1 MDNMFGK
8 LEDLRELLEVDSNTA
23 LFYEQ
28 IMNEDEDYT
37 SPKIDHF
44 TELYQS
50 FSEIFEDD
58 TIPQD
63 DLATVTDQ
71 FTQICC
77 HIINYI
83 NEKFDTDIEVESLMD
98 SSHNLPGITKAMYQF
113 FIVEFYANILSIMK
127 NYISENL
134 SSLYDNFSELNQK
147 KDVMTG
153 YFKKELSEEMSII
166 ASNIYDVTD
175 FIFTKLDGSTALTY
189 CDKDNLAAAVIK
201 KLLDEGNVSDD
212 FLTAIADIYKNNVNL
227 RSRIGFEIVFAI
239 KNGEIKDLYKL
250 PKNDQEII

>member
-8 LEDLRELLEVDSNTA
+8 LEDLRELFEVDSNTA

-83 NEKFDTDIEVESLMD
+83 NEKFDTDIEVESIMD
-98 SSHNLPGITKAMYQF
+98 ASHNLPGITKAMYQF
-113 FIVEFYANILSIMK
+113 FIVEFYSNILSIMK

-250 PKNDQEII
+250 PKNDQ

>member
-113 FIVEFYANILSIMK
+113 FIVEFYTNILSIMK

-201 KLLDEGNVSDD
+201 KLLDEGNISDD

-250 PKNDQEII
+250 PKNDQ

>member
-83 NEKFDTDIEVESLMD
+83 NEKFDTDIEIESIMD
-98 SSHNLPGITKAMYQF
+98 ASHNLPGITKAMYQF

-250 PKNDQEII
+250 PKSDQ

>member
-134 SSLYDNFSELNQK
+134 SSLYDNFSELNHN
-147 KDVMTG
+147 KDFMTG

-227 RSRIGFEIVFAI
+227 RSRI
-239 KNGEIKDLYKL
+239 
-250 PKNDQEII
+250 

>member
-83 NEKFDTDIEVESLMD
+83 NEKFDTDIEVESIMD
-98 SSHNLPGITKAMYQF
+98 ASHNLPGITKAMYQF

-153 YFKKELSEEMSII
+153 YFKKELSEEISII

-250 PKNDQEII
+250 PKNDQ

>member
-83 NEKFDTDIEVESLMD
+83 NEKFDTDTEVESLMD

-250 PKNDQEII
+250 PKNDQ

>member
-8 LEDLRELLEVDSNTA
+8 LEDLHELLEVDSNTA

-83 NEKFDTDIEVESLMD
+83 NEKFDTDIEVESIMD

-250 PKNDQEII
+250 PKNDQ

>member
-63 DLATVTDQ
+63 DLATITDQ

-175 FIFTKLDGSTALTY
+175 FIFTKLDGSTALNY
-189 CDKDNLAAAVIK
+189 CDKDNLAAVVIK

-250 PKNDQEII
+250 PKNDQ

>member
-98 SSHNLPGITKAMYQF
+98 ASHNLPGITKAMYQF

-127 NYISENL
+127 NYISENI

-250 PKNDQEII
+250 PKNDQ

>member
-83 NEKFDTDIEVESLMD
+83 NEKFDTDIEVESIMD
-98 SSHNLPGITKAMYQF
+98 ASHNLPGITKAMYQF
-113 FIVEFYANILSIMK
+113 FIVEFYDNILSIMK

-250 PKNDQEII
+250 PKNDQ

>member
-1 MDNMFGK
+1 MNNMFGK

-83 NEKFDTDIEVESLMD
+83 NEKFDTDIEIESIMD
-98 SSHNLPGITKAMYQF
+98 ASHNLPGITKAMYQF
-113 FIVEFYANILSIMK
+113 FIVEFYTNILSIMK

-250 PKNDQEII
+250 PKNDQ

>member
-83 NEKFDTDIEVESLMD
+83 NEKFDTDIEVESIMD
-98 SSHNLPGITKAMYQF
+98 ASHNLPGITKAMYQF
-113 FIVEFYANILSIMK
+113 FIVEFYTNILSIMK

-153 YFKKELSEEMSII
+153 YFKKEFSEEMSII

-250 PKNDQEII
+250 PKNDQ

>member
-1 MDNMFGK
+1 MDNVFGK

-83 NEKFDTDIEVESLMD
+83 NEKFDTDIEVESIMD
-98 SSHNLPGITKAMYQF
+98 ASHNLPGITKAMYQF

-127 NYISENL
+127 NYISENI

-250 PKNDQEII
+250 PKNDQ

>member
-44 TELYQS
+44 TELYQN

-113 FIVEFYANILSIMK
+113 FIVEFYTNILSIMK

-250 PKNDQEII
+250 PKNDQ

>member
-83 NEKFDTDIEVESLMD
+83 NEKFDTDIEVESIMD
-98 SSHNLPGITKAMYQF
+98 ASHNLPGITKAMYQF
-113 FIVEFYANILSIMK
+113 FIVEFYTNILSIMK

-201 KLLDEGNVSDD
+201 KLLDDGNVSDD

-250 PKNDQEII
+250 PKNDQ

>member
-113 FIVEFYANILSIMK
+113 FIVEFYTNILSIMK

-201 KLLDEGNVSDD
+201 KLLDEGNISED

-250 PKNDQEII
+250 PKNDQ

>member
-28 IMNEDEDYT
+28 IMNDDEDYT

-166 ASNIYDVTD
+166 ASNIYD

-250 PKNDQEII
+250 PKNDQ

>member
-83 NEKFDTDIEVESLMD
+83 NEKFDTDIEVESIMD
-98 SSHNLPGITKAMYQF
+98 ASHNLPGITKAMYQF
-113 FIVEFYANILSIMK
+113 FIVEFYTNILSIMK

-250 PKNDQEII
+250 PKNDQ

>member
-83 NEKFDTDIEVESLMD
+83 NEKFDTDIEIESIMD
-98 SSHNLPGITKAMYQF
+98 ASHNLPGITKAMYQF

-175 FIFTKLDGSTALTY
+175 FIFTKLDGSTALAY

-201 KLLDEGNVSDD
+201 KLLDEGNISDD

-250 PKNDQEII
+250 PKNDQ

>member
-83 NEKFDTDIEVESLMD
+83 NEKFDTDIEIESIMD
-98 SSHNLPGITKAMYQF
+98 ASHNLPGITKAMYQF

-134 SSLYDNFSELNQK
+134 SSLYDNFPELNQK

-250 PKNDQEII
+250 PKNDQ

>member
-83 NEKFDTDIEVESLMD
+83 NEKFDTDIEVESIMD
-98 SSHNLPGITKAMYQF
+98 ASHNLPGITKAMYQF
-113 FIVEFYANILSIMK
+113 FIVEFYTNILSIMK

-201 KLLDEGNVSDD
+201 KLLDEGNISDD

-250 PKNDQEII
+250 PKNDQ

>member
-83 NEKFDTDIEVESLMD
+83 NEKFDTDIEVESIMD
-98 SSHNLPGITKAMYQF
+98 ASHNLPGITKAMYQF

-153 YFKKELSEEMSII
+153 YFKKGLSEEMSII

-250 PKNDQEII
+250 PKNDQ

>member
-113 FIVEFYANILSIMK
+113 FIVEFYTNILSIMK
-127 NYISENL
+127 NYINENL

-250 PKNDQEII
+250 PKNDQ

>member
-8 LEDLRELLEVDSNTA
+8 LEDLHELLEVDSNTA

-201 KLLDEGNVSDD
+201 KLLDEGNISDD

-250 PKNDQEII
+250 PKNDQ

>member
-8 LEDLRELLEVDSNTA
+8 LEDLRELFEVDSNTA

-83 NEKFDTDIEVESLMD
+83 NEKFDTDIEVESIMD
-98 SSHNLPGITKAMYQF
+98 ASHNLPGITKAMYQF
-113 FIVEFYANILSIMK
+113 FIVEFYTNILSIMK

-250 PKNDQEII
+250 PKNDQ

>member
-50 FSEIFEDD
+50 FSDIFEDD

-83 NEKFDTDIEVESLMD
+83 NEKFDTDIEVESIMD
-98 SSHNLPGITKAMYQF
+98 ASHNLPGITKAMYQF

-250 PKNDQEII
+250 PKNDQ

>member
-28 IMNEDEDYT
+28 IMNDDEDYT

-83 NEKFDTDIEVESLMD
+83 NEKFDIDIEVESLMD

-250 PKNDQEII
+250 PKNDQ

>member
-58 TIPQD
+58 TISQD

-83 NEKFDTDIEVESLMD
+83 NEKFDTDIEVESIMD
-98 SSHNLPGITKAMYQF
+98 ASHNLPGITKAMYQF

-250 PKNDQEII
+250 PKNDQ

>member
-1 MDNMFGK
+1 MDNVFGK

-98 SSHNLPGITKAMYQF
+98 SSHNIPGITKAIYQF

-175 FIFTKLDGSTALTY
+175 FIFTKLDGITALTY

-250 PKNDQEII
+250 PKNDQ

>member
-201 KLLDEGNVSDD
+201 KLLDEGNISND

-250 PKNDQEII
+250 PKNDQ

>member
-113 FIVEFYANILSIMK
+113 FIVEFYSNILSIMK

-250 PKNDQEII
+250 PKNDQ

>member
-8 LEDLRELLEVDSNTA
+8 LEDLHELLEVDSNTA

-201 KLLDEGNVSDD
+201 KLLDEGNVSDH

-250 PKNDQEII
+250 PKNDQ

>member
-63 DLATVTDQ
+63 DLAIVTDQ

-250 PKNDQEII
+250 PKNDQ

>member
-83 NEKFDTDIEVESLMD
+83 NEKFDTDIEVESIMD
-98 SSHNLPGITKAMYQF
+98 ASHNLPGITKAMYQF

-127 NYISENL
+127 NYISENI

-250 PKNDQEII
+250 PKNNQ

>member
-83 NEKFDTDIEVESLMD
+83 NEKFDTDIEVESIMD
-98 SSHNLPGITKAMYQF
+98 ASHNLPGITKAMYQF
-113 FIVEFYANILSIMK
+113 FIVEFSANILSIMK
-127 NYISENL
+127 NYISENI

-175 FIFTKLDGSTALTY
+175 FIFTKLDGSTALSY

-250 PKNDQEII
+250 PKNDQ